1 MKRKINEWISIHIV
15 KNPGRVLLLAIL
27 LFNVIFFFFSALIIS
42 NLSLSGT
49 EKMSFFKA
57 AFCTITMILDPGC
70 VQFVVEDIGAMGVVV
85 AVTCLCIIFIGMISF
100 TGAVIGYITNG
111 ISNFIDNANA
121 GSRENCMFLT
131 MLLCLIGTPELLK

>member
-1 MKRKINEWISIHIV
+1 
-15 KNPGRVLLLAIL
+15 
-27 LFNVIFFFFSALIIS
+27 
-42 NLSLSGT
+42 
-49 EKMSFFKA
+49 
-57 AFCTITMILDPGC
+57 MILDPGC

-121 GSRENCMFLT
+121 GSRETACF
-131 MLLCLIGTPELLK
+131 